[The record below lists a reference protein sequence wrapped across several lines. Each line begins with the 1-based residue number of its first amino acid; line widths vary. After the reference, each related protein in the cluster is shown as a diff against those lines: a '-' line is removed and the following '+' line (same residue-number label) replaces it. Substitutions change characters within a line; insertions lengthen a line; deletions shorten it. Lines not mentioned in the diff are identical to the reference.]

1 MQRLTRSQALSSK
14 LVVDENDIL
23 DFNTPKLT
31 GKTQKRAAKT
41 PFQSALSTPL
51 KKTPGLFDN
60 TVKSPPRA
68 FKDKTNKTPF
78 LDNQNTK
85 FHNDSPLGMVKS
97 NLPATTIESIGAK
110 VEPST
115 KRRPKSVTR
124 KQSSRQKINES
135 AFPGVIR
142 ETSKQNTSSNDK
154 EKDYGVKL
162 KEVES
167 KLKDYKL
174 KQQADDV
181 PDIEYCPHH
190 EELPFE
196 PSEDLNV
203 DVDIFRHG
211 PSSDAYEFANITPIE
226 HPMPEIDE
234 VDTKSIDH
242 FIIPEAECYSFNN
255 YQPSELS
262 FEVVFDEIFGPLP
275 PIGQMWTEEISI

>member
-1 MQRLTRSQALSSK
+1 MTAK
-14 LVVDENDIL
+14 
-23 DFNTPKLT
+23 
-31 GKTQKRAAKT
+31 QKARA
-41 PFQSALSTPL
+41 
-51 KKTPGLFDN
+51 
-60 TVKSPPRA
+60 
-68 FKDKTNKTPF
+68 
-78 LDNQNTK
+78 
-85 FHNDSPLGMVKS
+85 
-97 NLPATTIESIGAK
+97 
-110 VEPST
+110 
-115 KRRPKSVTR
+115 
-124 KQSSRQKINES
+124 
-135 AFPGVIR
+135 IR
-142 ETSKQNTSSNDK
+142 EQSEAYAARIREFAAAHPFEIEEDRENK
-154 EKDYGVKL
+154 KDYGVKL

>member
-1 MQRLTRSQALSSK
+1 MVVVGYPCDFDRYYYLDLHLLCKAKNHFCDQAISQLLLLIFIS
-14 LVVDENDIL
+14 ND
-23 DFNTPKLT
+23 
-31 GKTQKRAAKT
+31 
-41 PFQSALSTPL
+41 
-51 KKTPGLFDN
+51 
-60 TVKSPPRA
+60 
-68 FKDKTNKTPF
+68 
-78 LDNQNTK
+78 DNQAIPIYVNFTLLNRSK
-85 FHNDSPLGMVKS
+85 QPNN
-97 NLPATTIESIGAK
+97 NLPQNVVMQAFIN
-110 VEPST
+110 
-115 KRRPKSVTR
+115 RRWLNNDR
-124 KQSSRQKINES
+124 FR
-135 AFPGVIR
+135 VIR